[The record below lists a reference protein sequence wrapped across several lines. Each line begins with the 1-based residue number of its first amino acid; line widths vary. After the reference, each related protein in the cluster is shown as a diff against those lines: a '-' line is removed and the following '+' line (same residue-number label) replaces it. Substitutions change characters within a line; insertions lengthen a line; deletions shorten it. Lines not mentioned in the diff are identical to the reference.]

1 MVDQKKCPGSGFHG
15 KHMCEL
21 KQQGMMEELDR
32 RSSRPTA
39 ICTKCAARAD
49 RPDALCN
56 PRPL

>member
-1 MVDQKKCPGSGFHG
+1 MDDIKKCPGGGAHE

-32 RSSRPTA
+32 RSSRPTV
-39 ICTKCAARAD
+39 ICTKCGARAD
-49 RPDALCN
+49 SADYLCN